1 LLIGCAENIFRFVVT
16 DKGFISFAAEKAGG
30 TDVHPDAAKVMKPC
44 SELNLR
50 EAESRGEELLYLYY
64 WALIRMHRKCFGRS
78 GFAVAGFVR

>member
-1 LLIGCAENIFRFVVT
+1 M
-16 DKGFISFAAEKAGG
+16 
-30 TDVHPDAAKVMKPC
+30 HPDAAKVMKPC

>member
-1 LLIGCAENIFRFVVT
+1 MTFRLKMIKVSSVSRP
-16 DKGFISFAAEKAGG
+16 KKPEG